1 MGNWQENDIR
11 EKLKK
16 LCRKENLLVVGL
28 VGAIL
33 IVISLPIGSKNTE
46 KVKEVKKVAVENREV
61 SDKESLERKLE
72 ELLGQVDGVGKVKV
86 LITYKSSSEKVI
98 LQNMETDTSS
108 EEETDGTQTRKSSEK
123 NVREEMVY
131 DKSDTGET
139 PYVVKE
145 IEPEIEGVLV
155 AAEGGGNS
163 QTAKN
168 ISEAIMALFDIEA
181 HKIKVMKLTDS

>member
-1 MGNWQENDIR
+1 M
-11 EKLKK
+11 
-16 LCRKENLLVVGL
+16 
-28 VGAIL
+28 
-33 IVISLPIGSKNTE
+33 
-46 KVKEVKKVAVENREV
+46 
-61 SDKESLERKLE
+61 
-72 ELLGQVDGVGKVKV
+72 
-86 LITYKSSSEKVI
+86 
-98 LQNMETDTSS
+98 
-108 EEETDGTQTRKSSEK
+108 
-123 NVREEMVY
+123 Y